1 MSVKEPVPL
10 LLRWDLIAESRA
22 DGRLSHQVEEPSVA
36 K

>member
-10 LLRWDLIAESRA
+10 LLRWDLSAESRP
-22 DGRLSHQVEEPSVA
+22 DGRFSHHVEEPSVA